1 MAAPATS
8 SYRRVIN
15 HLGLSGNS
23 QDNGGDMA
31 YLVLAVADLLNASTA
46 ADVYADPRKE
56 VLHRLDSLKGSVGY
70 RRLAELFGDI

>member
-15 HLGLSGNS
+15 DLGLSSNS

-31 YLVLAVADLLNASTA
+31 YLVLATADLLNASTD

-56 VLHRLDSLKGSVGY
+56 VLHRLRSLAGGVGY
-70 RRLAELFGDI
+70 QRLAQLFGDI